1 MTNCNNNNEYFT
13 RTMDRFT
20 IFVRDIDTALLEI
33 NTLRNSL
40 KISKTIRDSNST
52 VKLNRKS
59 LKQMRSIKV
68 QAFIFVSLYNL
79 A

>member
-1 MTNCNNNNEYFT
+1 
-13 RTMDRFT
+13 MDRFT

-33 NTLRNSL
+33 NTVRNSL
-40 KISKTIRDSNST
+40 KISKTIRDLNSR

-59 LKQMRSIKV
+59 LKQMRNIKV

>member
-1 MTNCNNNNEYFT
+1 
-13 RTMDRFT
+13 MDGFT
-20 IFVRDIDTALLEI
+20 IFVGDIDTALLEI

-40 KISKTIRDSNST
+40 KISKTITDLNST
-52 VKLNRKS
+52 VKLNQKS